1 MKKIIILILIIIGL
15 IVLGF
20 VYWQGNNKSQ
30 DQDQNQEPENMIGG
44 QKDEHGCLIGA
55 GYTWCESKQKCLRIW
70 EEECVEKEIQIILA
84 EKYQKDIDDV
94 NITVNR
100 SNDNYAAGSVLFG
113 QGGPGEGGMFLAAK
127 IDNQWQVVLQPKNF
141 FQQTQNQI

>member
-1 MKKIIILILIIIGL
+1 
-15 IVLGF
+15 LG
-20 VYWQGNNKSQ
+20 QA
-30 DQDQNQEPENMIGG
+30 IR
-44 QKDEHGCLIGA
+44 
-55 GYTWCESKQKCLRIW
+55 CESKQKCLRIW

-127 IDNQWQVVLQPKNF
+127 IDNQWQVVFDGNGSIDCDKMRNEYQFPDEILQPNF
-141 FQQTQNQI
+141 CD